1 VSVALFDN
9 NEKTLQFSGIEQDM
23 IFFNGKNMVVIEG
36 DSPESIDDL
45 LAEKIQIEP
54 DTTFYMFT
62 NGFYNQEN
70 QDGVKFSL
78 EKFEEMLKSIQS
90 KNLADQYQFINQ
102 TLDDWKGDN
111 GLTDDISIIGF
122 KL

>member
-1 VSVALFDN
+1 MK
-9 NEKTLQFSGIEQDM
+9 KTLQFSGIEQDM

-90 KNLADQYQFINQ
+90 KSLTDQYQFINQ
-102 TLDDWKGDN
+102 TLDDWRGDN